1 MKQFYGRW
9 KFSKK
14 QQAMVWKWKKR
25 KVRDVS
31 FAQCN
36 AFAANAYNLGRYQGA
51 RTALRICEEMLA
63 DMPCVDMEMSLINK
77 RKARDVIRKLQTD
90 HRPLLKEG
98 TL

>member
-25 KVRDVS
+25 KVHTAPTIPSSELTD
-31 FAQCN
+31 
-36 AFAANAYNLGRYQGA
+36 AYLAGNKRGTRV
-51 RTALRICEEMLA
+51 ALRICEEMLA

-77 RKARDVIRKLQTD
+77 REAREVIRTLQAD
-90 HRPLLKEG
+90 LDPSRKEG
-98 TL
+98 TQ